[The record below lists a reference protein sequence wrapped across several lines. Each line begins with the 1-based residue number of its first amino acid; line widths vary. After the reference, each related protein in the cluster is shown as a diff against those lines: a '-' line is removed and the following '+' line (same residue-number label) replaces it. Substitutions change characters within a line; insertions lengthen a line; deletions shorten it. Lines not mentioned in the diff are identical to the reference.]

1 MNGIDGTTG
10 ANLSFLD
17 RLYTCS
23 GLQISKQLYSREDI
37 VGIIVKEAVDSVLRF
52 LPSHMPLDSVERD
65 GEQTNEFL
73 G

>member
-1 MNGIDGTTG
+1 MTLQAQTRG
-10 ANLSFLD
+10 FWRD
-17 RLYTCS
+17 RVRYTCS
-23 GLQISKQLYSREDI
+23 DLQISKQLYSREDI
-37 VGIIVKEAVDSVLRF
+37 VGIIVNEAVDSVLRF